1 MKTGITLIIMMLF
14 ASPWTLQA
22 QESTQNLSLERAIA
36 FAIEHNKQLQ
46 ASQMDIALYQQKV
59 RETLAQ
65 GLPQINA
72 SANYATNF
80 GHKMSLMGNEI
91 EMKDQSNATASLQQL
106 LFSGQW
112 LVGVQISKIAQ
123 QLTEQQVE
131 LTALDIRE
139 SICNS
144 YYTILILERMK
155 GLLAQNM
162 ENMNDIHN
170 HTRNLFKAGVV
181 EETDVDQIRITVGQL
196 KNSMLSLERNIE
208 LANNLMRI
216 QLGIAPG
223 EKIVLT
229 DKLEAFLNEAK
240 IVQSSLQPF
249 NISQNAHFRLVET
262 QIVLNKKLVDL
273 EKWSFAPTLGGSYS
287 YTYKIIKPALD
298 MSPNHSAGISLS
310 LPVFTGFQR
319 RAKLQQAR
327 IELEKSQVNQGL
339 LEDQLNLQN
348 DQLKFELRNAL
359 ENYTLQ
365 KENIDV
371 ASRVLAN
378 YKRKYELGALSSM
391 EMTQANSNYLQAENN
406 FNSAV
411 LTLLQAQLNLEK
423 LYNQLPYQ
431 Q

>member
-1 MKTGITLIIMMLF
+1 MMLF

-106 LFSGQW
+106 IFSGQW

-162 ENMNDIHN
+162 ENMNNIHN

-208 LANNLMRI
+208 LSNNLMRI

-327 IELEKSQVNQGL
+327 IELEKSQINQGL

>member
-106 LFSGQW
+106 IFSGQW

-162 ENMNDIHN
+162 ENMNNIHN

-327 IELEKSQVNQGL
+327 IELEKSQINQGL